1 MEGLILSLWR
11 RSRVHRDEKKSGTSR
26 QTCRSTRAEASHPLR
41 QPAESGAPR
50 PPAKEVRKNSLTPS
64 RFLQICTFILMLIC
78 MKLSRVE
85 IEDVRKRLR
94 SALKK
99 QRLTVTE
106 IGRLAGVHPSQAG
119 RICRGEFRTM
129 SYNVVQVC
137 RVLGLDPSLAKAA
150 TESDAA
156 WAQLER
162 NLRKL
167 WDLSP
172 DRAKQMARLL
182 EAMARL
188 ALK

>member
-1 MEGLILSLWR
+1 
-11 RSRVHRDEKKSGTSR
+11 
-26 QTCRSTRAEASHPLR
+26 
-41 QPAESGAPR
+41 
-50 PPAKEVRKNSLTPS
+50 
-64 RFLQICTFILMLIC
+64 MLIC

-99 QRLTVTE
+99 QHLTVTE
-106 IGRLAGVHPSQAG
+106 IGGLAGVHPSQVG

-129 SYNVVQVC
+129 SHNVVQVC
-137 RVLGLDPSLAKAA
+137 RVLGLDPTVARPA

-156 WAQLER
+156 WALLER

-167 WDLSP
+167 WEVSP

-182 EAMARL
+182 EAMAKL
-188 ALK
+188 ALR